1 MGGMIVNGNSRGYA
15 LLDVVLAV
23 ALFALTVTGLVG
35 VLQSINETS
44 TELAR
49 DRMIQHQ
56 LTSLLAETK
65 VMPVSSMNSER
76 LDEVT
81 DITYRTFV
89 GEMEVDNGEG
99 NALSDLYMLTAEAVF
114 MDSGEPQ
121 TETARIIIYQPER
134 R

>member
-23 ALFALTVTGLVG
+23 ALFALTVTGLVS

-44 TELAR
+44 AELAR

-56 LTSLLAETK
+56 LISLLAETK

-81 DITYRTFV
+81 DITYRTYV
-89 GEMEVDNGEG
+89 EEMEVDNGEG
-99 NALSDLYMLTAEAVF
+99 NALSDLYMLTAEAMF
-114 MDSGEPQ
+114 MESGEPQ
-121 TETARIIIYQPER
+121 TETAKIIIYQPER

>member
-1 MGGMIVNGNSRGYA
+1 MGGMIGNGNSRGYA

-44 TELAR
+44 AELAR

-81 DITYRTFV
+81 DITYRTYV
-89 GEMEVDNGEG
+89 EEMEVDNGEG

-121 TETARIIIYQPER
+121 TETARIIVYQPER

>member
-15 LLDVVLAV
+15 LLDVVLAM

-44 TELAR
+44 AELAR

-65 VMPVSSMNSER
+65 VMPVTSMNGER

-81 DITYRTFV
+81 DITYRTYV
-89 GEMEVDNGEG
+89 EEMEVDNGEG

>member
-35 VLQSINETS
+35 ALQSINETS
-44 TELAR
+44 AELAR

-81 DITYRTFV
+81 DITYRTYLE
-89 GEMEVDNGEG
+89 EMEVDNGEG

>member
-1 MGGMIVNGNSRGYA
+1 MGGMIVSLNSRGYA

-44 TELAR
+44 AELAR
-49 DRMIQHQ
+49 ERVIQHQ

-81 DITYRTFV
+81 DITYRTYV
-89 GEMEVDNGEG
+89 EAMELDNGEG
-99 NALSDLYMLTAEAVF
+99 NALSDLYLLTAEAEF
-114 MDSGEPQ
+114 MDGSELQ
-121 TETARIIIYQPER
+121 TESAKLIIYQPER

>member
-1 MGGMIVNGNSRGYA
+1 MIVNGNSRGYA

-44 TELAR
+44 AELAR

-81 DITYRTFV
+81 DITYRTYLE
-89 GEMEVDNGEG
+89 EMEVDNGEG

>member
-44 TELAR
+44 AELAR

>member
-44 TELAR
+44 AELAR

-81 DITYRTFV
+81 DITYRTYV
-89 GEMEVDNGEG
+89 EEMEVDNGEG
-99 NALSDLYMLTAEAVF
+99 NALSDLYMLTAEAIF

>member
-1 MGGMIVNGNSRGYA
+1 NSRGYA

-44 TELAR
+44 AELAR

-81 DITYRTFV
+81 DITYRTYV
-89 GEMEVDNGEG
+89 EEMELDNGEG

-121 TETARIIIYQPER
+121 TETARIIVYQPER

>member
-15 LLDVVLAV
+15 LLDVVLAM

-44 TELAR
+44 AELAR

-65 VMPVSSMNSER
+65 VMPVSSMNGER

-81 DITYRTFV
+81 DITYRTYV
-89 GEMEVDNGEG
+89 EEMEVDNGEG

>member
-1 MGGMIVNGNSRGYA
+1 MIGNGNSRGYA

-44 TELAR
+44 AELAR

-81 DITYRTFV
+81 DITYRTYV
-89 GEMEVDNGEG
+89 EEMELDNGEG

-121 TETARIIIYQPER
+121 TETARIIVYQPER

>member
-15 LLDVVLAV
+15 LLDVVLAM

-44 TELAR
+44 AELAR

-81 DITYRTFV
+81 DITYRTYV
-89 GEMEVDNGEG
+89 EEMEVDNGEG

>member
-23 ALFALTVTGLVG
+23 ALFALTVTGLVS

-44 TELAR
+44 AELAR

-76 LDEVT
+76 FDEVT
-81 DITYRTFV
+81 DITYRTYV
-89 GEMEVDNGEG
+89 EEMEVDNGEG
-99 NALSDLYMLTAEAVF
+99 NALSDLYMLTAEAMF
-114 MDSGEPQ
+114 MESGEPQ
-121 TETARIIIYQPER
+121 TETAKIIIYQPER